1 MQLRETSLYGIRVYT
16 TGSVLVTQ
24 VDRVPLVSSA
34 IINVD
39 ADIDEPWPLEVIGHD
54 GKAYHVT
61 MEPGD
66 LVLYESHT
74 VLHGRPFPLKGR
86 FVANVFVH
94 FEPIGP
100 LGEGDTEED
109 RQRRVEEAEA
119 KTGRDRLPPY
129 VVPNTWAE
137 TSWLQNELGISS
149 WNDGDGQDGEAGD
162 GTHHL
167 ANVEGTTGS
176 TIAHHA
182 AQTGELDQLREAL
195 DADQSLLNALDRNGW
210 APLHEA
216 VRGGHYDV
224 VKFLIDKGAA
234 VNGMTDFDET
244 PLQIA
249 YSSHGDEHPISK
261 LLEKHGGMVG
271 EEFRAC

>member
-1 MQLRETSLYGIRVYT
+1 MQLRETSLYGIRVYM
-16 TGSVLVTQ
+16 TGSVLMTH

-39 ADIDEPWPLEVIGHD
+39 ADVDEPWPLEVIGHD
-54 GKAYHVT
+54 GKAYNVT

-86 FVANVFVH
+86 FVANIFVH

-167 ANVEGTTGS
+167 ADVEGTTGS

-234 VNGMTDFDET
+234 VNRMTDFDET

-261 LLEKHGGMVG
+261 LLKKHGGMVG
-271 EEFRAC
+271 EEF